1 VTPAK
6 AGIGTEKGAVVRLD
20 KVSFSYGEATFAFD
34 VEFAASKITAIMGP
48 SGSGKSTLLNLV
60 AGFEMPGSGRVLIGG
75 ADVSAT
81 PPSARPVS
89 MVFQENNL
97 FAHLS
102 VERNVG
108 LGRSPSLSLTGA
120 DREAIAQALRRV
132 GLGGKEKRLP
142 SELSGGERQRVALAR
157 VLVRDRP
164 VLLLDEPFAS
174 LGPALRDDMLD
185 LATEVHAERQMTV
198 LFVTHQPEDARR
210 IGQDLVFLDN
220 GTVAAT
226 GTADDFFDSSGPE
239 AFRRYVG
246 RYSGLGPAS
255 AGSQDIARKRT

>member
-1 VTPAK
+1 MMPANESK
-6 AGIGTEKGAVVRLD
+6 AKGATVRLED
-20 KVSFSYGEATFAFD
+20 VSFDYGEAPFRFD
-34 VEFAASKITAIMGP
+34 VGFADAKITAIMGP

-60 AGFEMPGSGRVLIGG
+60 AGFEAPRSGRVLIDGS
-75 ADVSAT
+75 DVSAA

-108 LGRSPSLSLTGA
+108 LGRSPSLSLGEA
-120 DREAIAQALRRV
+120 DHAAIAEALARV
-132 GLGGKEKRLP
+132 GLAGKERRLP
-142 SELSGGERQRVALAR
+142 RELSGGERQRVALAR

-185 LATEVHAERQMTV
+185 LLASVHAERQMTV

-210 IGQDLVFLDN
+210 IGQDMVFLDN
-220 GTVAAT
+220 HTVAAT
-226 GTADDFFDSSGPE
+226 GTAADFFDGSGPD

-246 RYSGLGPAS
+246 MDA
-255 AGSQDIARKRT
+255 AKGSRLDDRG